1 MVNCWCCR
9 FSEAGPHFTKLPDGL
24 LQMLSHHLSQ
34 CLEKVQTEMEPETV
48 HFAESIIKCLIIIS
62 RSVYQTFLCSPLWV
76 IETTLK
82 SVFVIEI
89 LYCTELIIWIQIA
102 LNFLFIFR
110 NYDNVP
116 LLGSCQFVKY
126 LVSIGTLL
134 TENVSHSYNRKLNQG
149 IKANVHYNV
158 FLNQWVRYHFKVIF
172 VKCSWLKILSKKSR
186 SRTF

>member
-1 MVNCWCCR
+1 MEFLERYNVWFMVNCWCCR

-82 SVFVIEI
+82 SAFVIEI

-102 LNFLFIFR
+102 LNFLF
-110 NYDNVP
+110 
-116 LLGSCQFVKY
+116 Y
-126 LVSIGTLL
+126 LFSGTM
-134 TENVSHSYNRKLNQG
+134 
-149 IKANVHYNV
+149 IM
-158 FLNQWVRYHFKVIF
+158 YH
-172 VKCSWLKILSKKSR
+172 C
-186 SRTF
+186 